1 MPAISAADA
10 ISPAIQRTRSFL
22 FRPFRL
28 STYLKLCLV
37 ALLTEGTT
45 GGSFNS
51 FPRGSRSSHHTT
63 NLASLPHF
71 HITPIEIGAGIAML
85 ALVALI
91 GLFIFYLITR
101 LRFAWFHCLVHNIR
115 EIGPGWRFYREPAA
129 RFFWLNVAVYVGF
142 LVALAVVLMPFAA
155 GFVGLFRNLQAGGRP
170 SLGAIFALFLPLIPI
185 FLLFVLAGIAVQ
197 ILLRDLMLPH
207 FALENASAGAAW
219 HAAWSRVR
227 AEKGGFFV
235 YALLRVLLPIA
246 GAIGLVILLIIPAV
260 VYVLA
265 VVAVEVGLHAA
276 FGHGVLG
283 IFLGVSVGV
292 IACLVAILVFIA
304 AFGPFYTAVRY
315 YALIFYGN
323 RYQLLGER
331 LYPPPP
337 PAAISA
343 PAPVTP

>member
-22 FRPFRL
+22 FRPFRFG
-28 STYLKLCLV
+28 TYLKLCLV

-51 FPRGSRSSHHTT
+51 FRGGHSSRHTT
-63 NLASLPHF
+63 KLASMPHF
-71 HITPIEIGAGIAML
+71 HVTPMEIGAAVAMF

-115 EIGPGWRFYREPAA
+115 EIRPGWTFYREPAA

-142 LVALAVVLMPFAA
+142 LLALGVVLMPFAA
-155 GFVGLFRNLQAGGRP
+155 GFVGLFRNLKAGGHP
-170 SLGAIFALFLPLIPI
+170 SLGSIFALVLPLIPI

-207 FALENASAGAAW
+207 FALENATTGDAW
-219 HAAWSRVR
+219 HAAWARIRV
-227 AEKGGFFV
+227 EKGAFFV

-246 GAIGLVILLIIPAV
+246 GAIGLVLVLIIPAV
-260 VYVLA
+260 IFVLLA
-265 VVAVEVGLHAA
+265 VAVEVGLHAA
-276 FGHGVLG
+276 FGHALLG
-283 IFLGVSVGV
+283 IFLEVSAGC
-292 IACLVAILVFIA
+292 IAFLIAMLVFIA
-304 AFGPFYTAVRY
+304 AFGPVYTAVRY
-315 YALIFYGN
+315 YSLIFYGN

-337 PAAISA
+337 PAVLPM

>member
-10 ISPAIQRTRSFL
+10 ISPAVQRTRSFL

-28 STYLKLCLV
+28 GTYLKLCLV
-37 ALLTEGTT
+37 GLLTEGTT

-51 FPRGSRSSHHTT
+51 FPRGHSSRHTT
-63 NLASLPHF
+63 NLAAMPHF
-71 HITPIEIGAGIAML
+71 HITPMEIGAGIAML
-85 ALVALI
+85 ALMALV

-115 EIGPGWRFYREPAA
+115 EIRPGWTFYREPAA
-129 RFFWLNVAVYVGF
+129 RFFWLNVVVYVGF
-142 LVALAVVLMPFAA
+142 LVALGVVLMPFAA
-155 GFVGLFRNLQAGGRP
+155 GFIGLFRNLQAGGRP
-170 SLGAIFALFLPLIPI
+170 SFGAIFALFLPLIPI

-207 FALENASAGAAW
+207 FALENASAGDAW
-219 HAAWSRVR
+219 YAAWSRIRV
-227 AEKGGFFV
+227 EKGGFFV

-246 GAIGLVILLIIPAV
+246 GAIGLVIVLIIPAFV
-260 VYVLA
+260 FILA
-265 VVAVEVGLHAA
+265 TVAVEVGLHAA
-276 FGHGVLG
+276 FGHALLG
-283 IFLGVSVGV
+283 IFLEVAAGCV
-292 IACLVAILVFIA
+292 AFLVAMLVFIA
-304 AFGPFYTAVRY
+304 AFGPIYTAVRY

-337 PAAISA
+337 PGAIPA
-343 PAPVTP
+343 PAPPTP

>member
-28 STYLKLCLV
+28 GTYFKLCLV

-51 FPRGSRSSHHTT
+51 FPRGHASRHATSLS
-63 NLASLPHF
+63 SLPAF
-71 HITPIEIGAGIAML
+71 HITPMEIGAGIAAF
-85 ALVALI
+85 ALVTLI

-101 LRFAWFHCLVHNIR
+101 LRFAWFHCLVHNTR
-115 EIGPGWRFYREPAA
+115 EIRPGWTFYRQPAA
-129 RFFWLNVAVYVGF
+129 RFFWFNVVVYVGF
-142 LVALAVVLMPFAA
+142 LMALAAVLMPFAA

-170 SLGAIFALFLPLIPI
+170 SFGAVFALVLPLIPI
-185 FLLFVLAGIAVQ
+185 FLLFVLAGVAAN

-207 FALENASAGAAW
+207 FALENSSAGDAW
-219 HAAWSRVR
+219 HSAWSRVR

-246 GAIGLVILLIIPAV
+246 GAIGLVMLLIIPAV
-260 VYVLA
+260 IFILA
-265 VVAVEVGLHAA
+265 IVAVEVGLHAA
-276 FGHGVLG
+276 FGHAALG
-283 IFLGVSVGV
+283 IFLQFAAGCAAF
-292 IACLVAILVFIA
+292 IVAMLVFIG
-304 AFGPFYTAVRY
+304 AFGPIYTAVRY

-331 LYPPPP
+331 LYPPSPP
-337 PAAISA
+337 PAAIPA
-343 PAPVTP
+343 PAPIMP

>member
-10 ISPAIQRTRSFL
+10 ISPAIHRARSFL

-28 STYLKLCLV
+28 GTYLKLCLV

-51 FPRGSRSSHHTT
+51 FPRGHSSRHTA
-63 NLASLPHF
+63 NLAAMPHF
-71 HITPIEIGAGIAML
+71 HITPMEIGAGIAML
-85 ALVALI
+85 ALMALI

-115 EIGPGWRFYREPAA
+115 EIRPGWTFYREPAA

-142 LVALAVVLMPFAA
+142 LVALGVVLMPFAA
-155 GFVGLFRNLQAGGRP
+155 GFVGLFRNLQAGGHP
-170 SLGAIFALFLPLIPI
+170 SFGAIFALFLPLIPI
-185 FLLFVLAGIAVQ
+185 FLLFVLAGVAVQ

-207 FALENASAGAAW
+207 FALENASAGDAW
-219 HAAWSRVR
+219 HAAWSRIRV
-227 AEKGGFFV
+227 EKGGFFV

-246 GAIGLVILLIIPAV
+246 GAIVLVIVLIIPAFV
-260 VYVLA
+260 CILA
-265 VVAVEVGLHAA
+265 TVAVEVGLHAA
-276 FGHGVLG
+276 FGHALLG
-283 IFLGVSVGV
+283 MFLEVAVGCV
-292 IACLVAILVFIA
+292 AFLVAMLVFIA
-304 AFGPFYTAVRY
+304 AFGPIYTAVRY

-337 PAAISA
+337 PAIPA
-343 PAPVTP
+343 PAPATP

>member
-10 ISPAIQRTRSFL
+10 ISPAIQRTKSFL

-51 FPRGSRSSHHTT
+51 FPRGHSSRHAT
-63 NLASLPHF
+63 NLSALPHF
-71 HITPIEIGAGIAML
+71 HITPVEIGAGIAML
-85 ALVALI
+85 ALMTLI

-115 EIGPGWRFYREPAA
+115 EIRPGWTFYREPAA
-129 RFFWLNVAVYVGF
+129 RFFWLNVAVYLGF
-142 LVALAVVLMPFAA
+142 LVALGAVLMPFAA
-155 GFVGLFRNLQAGGRP
+155 GFVGLFRNLRAGGHP
-170 SLGAIFALFLPLIPI
+170 SLGSIFALILPLIPI

-207 FALENASAGAAW
+207 FALENASAGDAW
-219 HAAWSRVR
+219 HAAWSRIRV
-227 AEKGGFFV
+227 EKGGFFV

-246 GAIGLVILLIIPAV
+246 GAIGLVLLLIIPAV
-260 VYVLA
+260 IFVLA
-265 VVAVEVGLHAA
+265 IVAIEVGLHAA
-276 FGHGVLG
+276 FGHAFLG
-283 IFLGVSVGV
+283 IFVGVSVGV
-292 IACLVAILVFIA
+292 IAGIMAMLVFIA
-304 AFGPFYTAVRY
+304 AFGPIYTAVRY

-337 PAAISA
+337 PAAMPT
-343 PAPVTP
+343 PAPVAP